1 MPVDVADLLHEL
13 DFTIAEG
20 STPRSWQLRSPT
32 GETYDVELT
41 TPVTRVTA
49 HTARNIRSQHDATVR
64 KVLVGESATKGVITD
79 ARAGHLDLL
88 TESPLQLIINGTSHA
103 LELPAPTSWPRPSP
117 QRPAWF
123 RWGVER
129 QLLISTTP
137 LRQAA
142 LADLLGT
149 SQQTISLAV
158 RTLGDL
164 VTDHGKGIEAADR
177 SRLLQHWADEYPG
190 TGGQEFGWYS
200 LDTAAEQSRKA
211 VDIASRL
218 DANPLVSGDVAA
230 DQMAPWKLPT
240 RGRVYVNSPVD
251 LADDGFVPAPLEE
264 ATLVTCTPK
273 DPTVWRTAPH
283 DQHLADAPLVYW
295 DVRAG
300 GDADSR
306 EAADQMAKYIV
317 SEQP

>member
-1 MPVDVADLLHEL
+1 MPVDVTDLLHEL

-20 STPRSWQLRSPT
+20 STPRSWQLRAPT

-49 HTARNIRSQHDATVR
+49 HTARNIRTRHDTAVR
-64 KVLVGESATKGVITD
+64 QVLVGESATTGVVTH
-79 ARAGHLDLL
+79 AQAGHLDLL

-103 LELPAPTSWPRPSP
+103 LDLPAPTTWRQLSP

-129 QLLISTTP
+129 QLLITTTP

-149 SQQTISLAV
+149 SQQTISFAV
-158 RTLGDL
+158 RTLGGL
-164 VTDHGKGIEAADR
+164 VTNHGKGIEAADR

-190 TGGQEFGWYS
+190 TGGQEIGWYS
-200 LDTAAEQSRKA
+200 LDTAVEQTRKA
-211 VDIASRL
+211 VDVASL
-218 DANPLVSGDVAA
+218 LNANPLISGDVAA
-230 DQMAPWKLPT
+230 DQLASWKLPT
-240 RGRVYVNSPVD
+240 RGRVYVDSPVD
-251 LADDGFVPAPLEE
+251 LADNGFVPAPLEE
-264 ATLVTCTPK
+264 ATLVTCIPK
-273 DPTVWRTAPH
+273 DPTVWRTARYAE
-283 DQHLADAPLVYW
+283 HLADAPLVYW

-300 GDADSR
+300 GDPDSG
-306 EAADQMAKYIV
+306 EAADQMEKYIV
-317 SEQP
+317 GEQP